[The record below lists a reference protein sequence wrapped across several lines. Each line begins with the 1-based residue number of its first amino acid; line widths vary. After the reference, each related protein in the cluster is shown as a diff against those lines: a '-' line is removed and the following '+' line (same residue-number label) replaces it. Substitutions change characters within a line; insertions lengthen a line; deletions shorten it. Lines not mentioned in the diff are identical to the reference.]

1 MLSHVPVALA
11 QPLAAACPSGTGPV
25 CRLVQDA
32 TGNQTLA
39 RVADR
44 LVVTPAR
51 ILVIVLLALAAGFVV
66 RRLVRRFTAGLTHEG
81 VRRRLGALWARA
93 PRSLH
98 EADPITS
105 VRRVQRAETIGA
117 VLRSIGIAAVWTVA
131 VMAILSEVG
140 VDAGPLIAGAGILGV
155 ALGFGAQNL
164 IRDFLSGI
172 FMLVEDQY
180 GVGDVIDVGH
190 ASGQVE
196 AVTLRSTRLRDVD
209 GTLWHV
215 PNGEIRRV
223 GNKSQGW
230 SRALLDVEVPLEVDI
245 AAAMAVI
252 ERAADGLWRDKAGG
266 WSQLILEEPEV
277 WGGETLTQTGVAIRV
292 VVKTRPLEQWKVARE
307 LRARIKAALDA
318 ARIGLAQPAVLVRNS
333 ADEEEGEGAAGAI
346 ATALPQARAGA
357 SGLAVARSGAGTGG
371 QDEEP

>member
-1 MLSHVPVALA
+1 MLMHAPMAPSHL
-11 QPLAAACPSGTGPV
+11 LAATCPAGSGPV
-25 CRLVQDA
+25 CQLVLDA
-32 TGNQTLA
+32 TGNQALA
-39 RVADR
+39 RVADT
-44 LVVTPAR
+44 LVVIPAR
-51 ILVIVLLALAAGFVV
+51 ILGIVLLALLAGFVV

-98 EADPITS
+98 GADPITS

-131 VMAILSEVG
+131 VMAILSQVG

-164 IRDFLSGI
+164 VRDFLSGV
-172 FMLVEDQY
+172 FMLIEDQY

-196 AVTLRSTRLRDVD
+196 AVSLRSTRLRDVD

-277 WGGETLTQTGVAIRV
+277 WGAETLTQTGVAIRV
-292 VVKTRPLEQWKVARE
+292 VVKTRPLEQWKVARQ
-307 LRARIKAALDA
+307 LRARIKKALDEA
-318 ARIGLAQPAVLVRNS
+318 GIGLAQPAVLVRNL
-333 ADEEEGEGAAGAI
+333 ADEEEEGEAAAGY
-346 ATALPQARAGA
+346 TGA
-357 SGLAVARSGAGTGG
+357 SGLAVARSGAGPGSGPGG
-371 QDEEP
+371 EDEAP

>member
-1 MLSHVPVALA
+1 MPVLLSAASALAQTATCPAGASPVCQLVLDAGASVPVA
-11 QPLAAACPSGTGPV
+11 
-25 CRLVQDA
+25 RLV
-32 TGNQTLA
+32 
-39 RVADR
+39 DR
-44 LVVTPAR
+44 LVVVPAR
-51 ILVIVLLALAAGFVV
+51 LGAIVVLALLGSWVV

-93 PRSLH
+93 PRSLQG
-98 EADPITS
+98 ADPVTS

-117 VLRSIGIAAVWTVA
+117 VLRSVGIAAVWTVA
-131 VMAILSEVG
+131 IMAMLSQVG

-164 IRDFLSGI
+164 VRDFLSGI
-172 FMLVEDQY
+172 FMLIEDQY

-196 AVTLRSTRLRDVD
+196 AVNLRSTRLRDVD

-252 ERAADGLWRDKAGG
+252 EGAADGLWRDKPGG
-266 WSQLILEEPEV
+266 W
-277 WGGETLTQTGVAIRV
+277 ACCR
-292 VVKTRPLEQWKVARE
+292 
-307 LRARIKAALDA
+307 A
-318 ARIGLAQPAVLVRNS
+318 ARSRSPGAQRRI
-333 ADEEEGEGAAGAI
+333 AAEQLRWPGCSR
-346 ATALPQARAGA
+346 LPR
-357 SGLAVARSGAGTGG
+357 
-371 QDEEP
+371 